1 MGCMQNRIGECGAVR
16 HWRLS
21 EPTFTPLLR
30 SLQGASVFSHQGQG
44 CLSGTQRI
52 CQGQG
57 CLSGTQR
64 MCQGQGCLSGT
75 QCTCQGQGCLSG
87 TRHMCQG
94 QGCLSGTQRMCQGQ
108 GCLSGTQHMCHACQA
123 PRSGPCK
130 TPNRSRVTGYAR
142 SLTHNNVKHI

>member
-30 SLQGASVFSHQGQG
+30 SLQGASVVSHQGQG
-44 CLSGTQRI
+44 CLSGTQHI

-75 QCTCQGQGCLSG
+75 Q
-87 TRHMCQG
+87 HMCQG

-108 GCLSGTQHMCHACQA
+108 GCLSGTQHMCQGQGCLSGTQRGKGVALIKLQISPISEKSNGICQ
-123 PRSGPCK
+123 
-130 TPNRSRVTGYAR
+130 VT
-142 SLTHNNVKHI
+142 NPQQC

>member
-21 EPTFTPLLR
+21 EPTFTTLLR
-30 SLQGASVFSHQGQG
+30 SLQGASVVSHQGQG
-44 CLSGTQRI
+44 FLSGTQRI

-75 QCTCQGQGCLSG
+75 Q
-87 TRHMCQG
+87 HMCQG
-94 QGCLSGTQRMCQGQ
+94 HGCLSGTQRMCQGQ
-108 GCLSGTQHMCHACQA
+108 GCLSGTQRGKGVALIKLQISPISEKSNGICQ
-123 PRSGPCK
+123 
-130 TPNRSRVTGYAR
+130 VT
-142 SLTHNNVKHI
+142 NPQQC